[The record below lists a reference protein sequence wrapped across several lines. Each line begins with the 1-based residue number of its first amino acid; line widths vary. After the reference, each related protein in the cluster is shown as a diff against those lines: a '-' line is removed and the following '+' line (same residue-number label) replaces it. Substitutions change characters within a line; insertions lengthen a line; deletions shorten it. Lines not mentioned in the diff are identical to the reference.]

1 MKRLLALSLILPNLV
16 GTALADEA
24 VVRANCTSEIVKTT
38 DATRSNIKSFR
49 VAKSGKGYEMSGQT
63 DENRTVTCSTDP
75 DGRVL
80 WVTQR

>member
-1 MKRLLALSLILPNLV
+1 MKQLLALVLASTTLV

-24 VVRANCTSEIVKTT
+24 AVRTNCAAEIVKTT
-38 DATRSNIKSFR
+38 DATRSNVKSFR
-49 VAKSGKGYEMSGQT
+49 VGKTGKGYEMSGQT
-63 DENRTVTCSTDP
+63 DENRTVVCTTDA